1 MMMSACWESRSTTK
15 ASHQLLTNS
24 SNLPSRLPMKAY
36 SKIINLAFILLV
48 ASCANSNDSVTTTEN
63 DLGSSPQVS
72 SLDTQWNVFQWHTLA
87 NGASSYELE
96 LAVKGQKRVVSRGV
110 DFISG
115 RIVPTGSNGVPSS
128 AISAYYV
135 IAPDDK
141 DFVFYATPIANTVQV
156 YRIDSEPKT
165 GSTRV
170 FGKPRLL
177 TTIAL

>member
-1 MMMSACWESRSTTK
+1 MK
-15 ASHQLLTNS
+15 ASIKLIGLAVVLL
-24 SNLPSRLPMKAY
+24 L
-36 SKIINLAFILLV
+36 
-48 ASCANSNDSVTTTEN
+48 ASCANSSTSGDDDSVTTTS
-63 DLGSSPQVS
+63 DLGSDTPVS
-72 SLDTQWNVFQWHTLA
+72 SLEAQWNVFQWHTLA

-96 LAVKGQKRVVSRGV
+96 LVVKGQKRVVSRGV

-115 RIVPTGSNGVPSS
+115 RIVPTGSNSVPAS

-141 DFVFYATPIANTVQV
+141 DFIFYATPRANTVQV
-156 YRIDSEPKT
+156 YRIDSTPKT
-165 GSTRV
+165 GSSRV